1 MKIFAFVQARMSSKR
16 FPGKILFPLAGKTM
30 LLYLIESLQRA
41 KHLDGY
47 AVLTSTDVTDD
58 PVEAFCRTHGI
69 SYFRGSLQNVA
80 ERFRCAID
88 HFLPDAFIRISGDS
102 PFIDHRLIDEAVF
115 RFREDKYDL
124 VTNVLERTFPK
135 GQSVEIIRSACFLEA
150 LTRFETEEDREHVT
164 PFFYRHSDQFRIVN
178 FTAPGGNFSSE
189 NFCVDDMQGLVRSE
203 RIIKNLRGETAGY
216 GWKELVDL
224 SRQCA
229 MKGIGS

>member
-16 FPGKILFPLAGKTM
+16 FPGKILYPLAGKTM

-41 KHLDGY
+41 KHLEGY
-47 AVLTSTDVTDD
+47 AVLTSTDVTDN
-58 PVEAFCRTHGI
+58 PVEAFCGTHGI
-69 SYFRGSLQNVA
+69 SYFRGSLKNVA
-80 ERFRCAID
+80 ERFRGAIG
-88 HFLPDAFIRISGDS
+88 HFQPEAFIRISGDS
-102 PFIDHRLIDEAVF
+102 PFIDHRLIDEMVF

-164 PFFYRHSDQFRIVN
+164 PFFYRHRDQFRILN

-189 NFCVDDMQGLVRSE
+189 NFCVDDMHGLVRSE

-216 GWKELVDL
+216 GWRELIDL

-229 MKGIGS
+229 MKGTGS